1 MLCGDFALA
10 STCLQ
15 AASPAM
21 RDRAPLWLRLAECS
35 LGAAAAAE
43 AAAEPR
49 TPVARVAG
57 AGPYRRLMLPR
68 AAPRTHVSPGGDP
81 DAALA
86 PNLDACG
93 GVRPLS
99 VEYGLQCLRNAEHL
113 LDAAQPPASAHA
125 AAAAAREAARVRAAL
140 LAWRAYAWL
149 LRGAPRPALAAA
161 TALLALPPPLAAE
174 AALLAR
180 CYAAEALCALDRPA
194 EAVEHLSAALLERD
208 GCDADAAALAARR
221 DADAS
226 ADADAGDDPGAPA
239 PAGTASLA
247 ALRGG
252 AARAAL
258 HVNLAAVFAATG
270 EHAAAQQCAAS
281 AAAAQPESVH
291 ARLAQAFVELARGR
305 PDAAAAILRH
315 ARAPPAQPASPPR
328 PPQQRGTAQQGGAA
342 QPAAGWV
349 AAHPRRGGGGAF

>member
-1 MLCGDFALA
+1 
-10 STCLQ
+10 
-15 AASPAM
+15 M

-226 ADADAGDDPGAPA
+226 ANADAGDAGDDPGAPA

-342 QPAAGWV
+342 QPTAAGWV
-349 AAHPRRGGGGAF
+349 AAHPRRGAGGAF